1 MTEEQN
7 KEEKTTN
14 ETIESLAPQ
23 EPSLEQQLQDYKDKY
38 FRLLAEMENTR
49 KRLQKEKHEMIRF
62 SVENAIA
69 EMLTPIDTLEQ
80 ALQFVDKMSAETRNW
95 ALGFQMILS
104 QFKEALSNQG
114 ISSFS
119 SSGEKFDA
127 HKHEAVEMEETT
139 SHAEG
144 TILKEFV
151 KGYRSGERVIRHARV
166 KVAKAPIATAKE
178 QEPSSSATP
187 S

>member
-1 MTEEQN
+1 MTEEQD
-7 KEEKTTN
+7 KEEKTCS
-14 ETIESLAPQ
+14 EACECVAPQ
-23 EPSLEQQLQDYKDKY
+23 ESSLEQQLQDYKDKY
-38 FRLLAEMENTR
+38 FRLLAEMENSR

-69 EMLTPIDTLEQ
+69 EMITPIDTLEQ
-80 ALQFVDKMSAETRNW
+80 ALQFTDKMSAETRNW
-95 ALGFQMILS
+95 AIGFQMILS
-104 QFKEALSNQG
+104 QFKDALSNQG
-114 ISSFS
+114 ITPFS
-119 SSGEKFDA
+119 SSGEKFDP
-127 HKHEAVEMEETT
+127 HKHEAVEIEETT

-166 KVAKAPIATAKE
+166 KVAKAPIAPASE
-178 QEPSSSATP
+178 QEPSGNATQ